1 MGIPDIDLSSQQRMF
16 VFLGVLIS
24 TSYLLLHGDLTAII
38 FRDLILGS
46 LGAVLADSAH
56 ERHIHRKG

>member
-1 MGIPDIDLSSQQRMF
+1 MEIPDIDLSGQERIF
-16 VFLGVLIS
+16 VFLSVLVS
-24 TSYLLLHGDLTAII
+24 TSYLLLQGDLTAII

-56 ERHIHRKG
+56 DRHVRGK